1 MNRAR
6 DARGFK
12 NARGL
17 GRILHGNGPR
27 ASVAKL
33 ITAKTPA
40 KWYNSTLK
48 SRAGNNI
55 DLRLIRF
62 GVHKEN
68 LI

>member
-40 KWYNSTLK
+40 KWYND
-48 SRAGNNI
+48 I
-55 DLRLIRF
+55 
-62 GVHKEN
+62 
-68 LI
+68 